1 MTTTGLGK
9 FRRQEIQF
17 RAKKKEHTGVVK
29 IDDITERDTGKSFSE
44 ALILPL
50 TNPQYDKRLFMRI
63 ENCKLRT

>member
-29 IDDITERDTGKSFSE
+29 IDNITERDTLAFGKARF
-44 ALILPL
+44 
-50 TNPQYDKRLFMRI
+50 PQWG
-63 ENCKLRT
+63 